1 MCVNLTGSKANEK
14 LEFIKFLYPSFDDCT
29 DLLYPG
35 AWLAKVDL
43 ADVFF
48 YRLVHQASRKYLG
61 IKIPATGELWRYKA
75 LPFGLSVSPHFFC
88 AAVSEVHRTLRTHP
102 LFKGAP
108 VINLPT
114 SPDYYDPSKPVVY
127 QVDTGGGVMCSM
139 AWYVDDCMLSCPSAV
154 KCRKAVEVVSKA
166 LTGLGLR
173 EKKSKRELP
182 PGWLLV
188 LASSSASRSTRV
200 AATSP

>member
-1 MCVNLTGSKANEK
+1 VNSILGMPKKDAPDKPRMCVNLTGSKVNEK

-35 AWLAKVDL
+35 AWLAKVDV

-48 YRLVHQASRKYLG
+48 SIGWCTKLAASILVSRFRPQASSV
-61 IKIPATGELWRYKA
+61 WRYKV

-108 VINLPT
+108 VINPSPPRPT
-114 SPDYYDPSKPVVY
+114 SIHRNQWSI
-127 QVDTGGGVMCSM
+127 
-139 AWYVDDCMLSCPSAV
+139 
-154 KCRKAVEVVSKA
+154 R
-166 LTGLGLR
+166 
-173 EKKSKRELP
+173 
-182 PGWLLV
+182 
-188 LASSSASRSTRV
+188 
-200 AATSP
+200 